1 VAGNY
6 TAPVQSLI
14 DELGRLPGIGP
25 KSAQRIAFHLLK
37 VPADD
42 VARLAHAIT
51 DAKARVRF
59 CERCFNIADDVLCP
73 ICSDDTR
80 DSSVLCV
87 VEESRDIVAI
97 ERTGEFRG
105 RYHVLL
111 GAMSPL
117 EGIGPEQLKI
127 RELVAR
133 IDPEGVQEIILCTNP
148 NTEGEVT
155 AMYLA
160 RLLKPIGLTVTRIAS
175 GLPVGGD
182 LEYADE
188 LTLGRALRRMA
199 ASPWPPPPHSAPRR
213 CRRRAARA
221 RAAA

>member
-1 VAGNY
+1 MASTY
-6 TAPVQSLI
+6 TQPVQLLI

-37 VPADD
+37 IPADD
-42 VARLAHAIT
+42 VARLAEAIT

-59 CERCFNIADDVLCP
+59 CERCFNVADDTLCP
-73 ICSDDTR
+73 ICKDDGR
-80 DSSVLCV
+80 DRTVVCV
-87 VEESRDIVAI
+87 VEESRDIVAL
-97 ERTGEFRG
+97 EKTGEFRG

-133 IDPEGVQEIILCTNP
+133 IEPEGIEEIILCTNP

-160 RLLKPIGLTVTRIAS
+160 RLLKPIGLNVTRIAS

-188 LTLGRALRRMA
+188 LTLGRALEGRRSVA
-199 ASPWPPPPHSAPRR
+199 D
-213 CRRRAARA
+213 
-221 RAAA
+221 

>member
-1 VAGNY
+1 VAGTY
-6 TAPVQSLI
+6 TPPVQTLI

-37 VPADD
+37 VPSDD
-42 VARLAHAIT
+42 VARLAHALT

-59 CERCFNIADDVLCP
+59 CDRCFNIAEGALCP
-73 ICSDDTR
+73 ICLDDNR
-80 DSSVLCV
+80 DPSVVCV
-87 VEESRDIVAI
+87 VEESRDIVAL
-97 ERTGEFRG
+97 EKTGEFRG

-127 RELVAR
+127 RELLTR
-133 IDPEGVQEIILCTNP
+133 IEPEGITEVIICTNP

-160 RLLKPIGLTVTRIAS
+160 RLLKPLGLTITRIAS

-188 LTLGRALRRMA
+188 LTLGRALEGRRPMD
-199 ASPWPPPPHSAPRR
+199 
-213 CRRRAARA
+213 
-221 RAAA
+221 

>member
-1 VAGNY
+1 MAAVY
-6 TAPVQSLI
+6 TPPVQALI
-14 DELGRLPGIGP
+14 DEFGRLPGIGP

-37 VPADD
+37 LPVDD
-42 VARLAHAIT
+42 VRRLALSIT
-51 DAKARVRF
+51 EAKARVRF
-59 CERCFNIADDVLCP
+59 CDRCWNFADGELCP
-73 ICSDDTR
+73 ICLDDRR
-80 DSSVLCV
+80 DPSLLCV
-87 VEESRDIVAI
+87 VEESRDIVAL
-97 ERTGEFRG
+97 EKTGEFRG

-127 RELVAR
+127 KELFAR
-133 IDPEGVQEIILCTNP
+133 LEPEGVSEVILCTNP

-160 RLLKPIGLTVTRIAS
+160 RMLKPFGVRITRLAS

-188 LTLGRALRRMA
+188 LTLGRALEGRRDITG
-199 ASPWPPPPHSAPRR
+199 
-213 CRRRAARA
+213 
-221 RAAA
+221 

>member
-1 VAGNY
+1 MAGNY
-6 TAPVQSLI
+6 TAPVQVLI

-37 VPADD
+37 VPTEDAT
-42 VARLAHAIT
+42 RLAFAIT

-59 CERCFNIADDVLCP
+59 CERCFNVAEGVLCP
-73 ICSDDTR
+73 ICSDDGR
-80 DSSVLCV
+80 SSSMVCV

-97 ERTGEFRG
+97 EKTGEFRG

-117 EGIGPEQLKI
+117 EGIGPEHLKI

-133 IDPEGVQEIILCTNP
+133 IEPEGIEEIILCTNP

-160 RLLKPIGLTVTRIAS
+160 RLLKPIGLRVTRIAR

-188 LTLGRALRRMA
+188 LTLGRAIEGRRIVE
-199 ASPWPPPPHSAPRR
+199 
-213 CRRRAARA
+213 
-221 RAAA
+221 

>member
-1 VAGNY
+1 MAAVY
-6 TAPVQSLI
+6 TTPVQVLI

-25 KSAQRIAFHLLK
+25 KSAQRITFHLLK
-37 VPADD
+37 APSDEVH
-42 VARLAHAIT
+42 RLAAALT

-59 CERCFNIADDVLCP
+59 CVRCWNIADAEMCP
-73 ICSDDTR
+73 ICSDDRR
-80 DSSVLCV
+80 DPTVMCV
-87 VEESRDIVAI
+87 VEEARDIVAI

-117 EGIGPEQLKI
+117 DGIGPEDLKVK
-127 RELVAR
+127 ELFAR
-133 IDPEGVQEIILCTNP
+133 IEPEAVEEVILCTNP

-160 RLLKPIGLTVTRIAS
+160 RMLKPFGVRVTRIAS

-188 LTLGRALRRMA
+188 LTLGRALEGRREM
-199 ASPWPPPPHSAPRR
+199 S
-213 CRRRAARA
+213 
-221 RAAA
+221 

>member
-1 VAGNY
+1 MASVY
-6 TAPVQSLI
+6 TPPVQTLI
-14 DELGRLPGIGP
+14 DELGRLPGVGP

-37 VPADD
+37 LPAAD
-42 VARLAHAIT
+42 VERLASAIH
-51 DAKARVRF
+51 DANERVRF
-59 CERCFNIADDVLCP
+59 CERCFNVAESTLCP
-73 ICSDDTR
+73 ICSDDRR
-80 DSSVLCV
+80 DAKILCV
-87 VEESRDIVAI
+87 VEESRDIVAL

-111 GAMSPL
+111 GCMNPL

-127 RELVAR
+127 RELVDR
-133 IDPEGVQEIILCTNP
+133 LKDEPIEEIVICTNP

-160 RLLKPIGLTVTRIAS
+160 RLLEPLGLRVTRLAS

-188 LTLGRALRRMA
+188 LTLGRAFEGRR
-199 ASPWPPPPHSAPRR
+199 SFES
-213 CRRRAARA
+213 
-221 RAAA
+221 

>member
-1 VAGNY
+1 MASVY
-6 TAPVQSLI
+6 TTPVQVLI

-37 VPADD
+37 LPSDD
-42 VARLAHAIT
+42 VRRLADALV

-59 CERCFNIADDVLCP
+59 CTRCWNVADADLCP
-73 ICSDDTR
+73 ICSDDRR
-80 DSSVLCV
+80 DPTTVCV
-87 VEESRDIVAI
+87 VEEARDIVAL

-111 GAMSPL
+111 GAMNPL
-117 EGIGPEQLKI
+117 EGIGPEQLKVK
-127 RELVAR
+127 ELFAR
-133 IDPEGVQEIILCTNP
+133 IEPEGITEVILCTNP

-160 RLLKPIGLTVTRIAS
+160 RMLQPFGVRVTRIAS

-188 LTLGRALRRMA
+188 LTLGRALEGRRDVTA
-199 ASPWPPPPHSAPRR
+199 
-213 CRRRAARA
+213 
-221 RAAA
+221 

>member
-1 VAGNY
+1 MASPY
-6 TAPVQSLI
+6 TQPVQALI

-37 VPADD
+37 VAPEDAN
-42 VARLAHAIT
+42 RLAHAIRE
-51 DAKARVRF
+51 AKEKVRF
-59 CERCFNIADDVLCP
+59 CERCFNVADAALCP
-73 ICSDDTR
+73 ICADDRR
-80 DSSVLCV
+80 DPTVVCV
-87 VEESRDIVAI
+87 VEESRDIVSI

-127 RELVAR
+127 RELLNR
-133 IDPEGVQEIILCTNP
+133 IGPEGIQEVIVCTNP

-160 RLLKPIGLTVTRIAS
+160 RMLKPLGLTVTRIAS

-188 LTLGRALRRMA
+188 LTLGRALEGRRTIDA
-199 ASPWPPPPHSAPRR
+199 
-213 CRRRAARA
+213 
-221 RAAA
+221 

>member
-1 VAGNY
+1 MASSF
-6 TAPVQSLI
+6 TTPVQVLI

-37 VPADD
+37 VSTDD
-42 VARLAHAIT
+42 VNRLAHALT

-59 CERCFNIADDVLCP
+59 CVRCWNVADAELCP
-73 ICSDDTR
+73 ICSDDRR
-80 DSSVLCV
+80 DPTAVCV
-87 VEESRDIVAI
+87 VEEARDIVAL

-117 EGIGPEQLKI
+117 EGIGPEQLKVK
-127 RELVAR
+127 ELFAR
-133 IDPEGVQEIILCTNP
+133 IEPEGIEEVILCTNP

-160 RLLKPIGLTVTRIAS
+160 RMLQPFGVRVTRIAS

-188 LTLGRALRRMA
+188 LTLGRALEGRRDV
-199 ASPWPPPPHSAPRR
+199 SA
-213 CRRRAARA
+213 
-221 RAAA
+221 

>member
-1 VAGNY
+1 MASY
-6 TAPVQSLI
+6 TTPVQVLI

-37 VPADD
+37 VPADE
-42 VARLAHAIT
+42 VARLAHALI
-51 DAKARVRF
+51 DAKAKVRF
-59 CERCFNIADDVLCP
+59 CDRCWNIADDVLCP
-73 ICSDDTR
+73 ICSDDRR
-80 DSSVLCV
+80 DSTVVCV
-87 VEESRDIVAI
+87 VEEARDIVAI

-117 EGIGPEQLKI
+117 EGIGPEQLKVK
-127 RELVAR
+127 ELFAR
-133 IDPEGVQEIILCTNP
+133 ITPEGIEEVILCTNP

-155 AMYLA
+155 AMYLG
-160 RLLKPIGLTVTRIAS
+160 RMLQPFGVRVTRIAS

-188 LTLGRALRRMA
+188 LTLGRALEGRRDV
-199 ASPWPPPPHSAPRR
+199 SA
-213 CRRRAARA
+213 
-221 RAAA
+221 